1 MGFPTKSSILIGF
14 SIINHPFWG
23 TPIFG
28 NTHFEEKTPRLFIPF
43 RNGEMFLEIDFHGFL
58 GASDIL
64 SLPAPI
70 DLNFGA
76 EVPVRV
82 GEVPLLALHG
92 FTMENWSVT

>member
-1 MGFPTKSSILIGF
+1 MGKCCFK
-14 SIINHPFWG
+14 
-23 TPIFG
+23 
-28 NTHFEEKTPRLFIPF
+28 
-43 RNGEMFLEIDFHGFL
+43 IDFHGLL

-64 SLPAPI
+64 SLPTPI
-70 DLNFGA
+70 DLDFGA

>member
-1 MGFPTKSSILIGF
+1 M
-14 SIINHPFWG
+14 
-23 TPIFG
+23 
-28 NTHFEEKTPRLFIPF
+28 
-43 RNGEMFLEIDFHGFL
+43 DFL
-58 GASDIL
+58 GLQTSYRY
-64 SLPAPI
+64 PAPI